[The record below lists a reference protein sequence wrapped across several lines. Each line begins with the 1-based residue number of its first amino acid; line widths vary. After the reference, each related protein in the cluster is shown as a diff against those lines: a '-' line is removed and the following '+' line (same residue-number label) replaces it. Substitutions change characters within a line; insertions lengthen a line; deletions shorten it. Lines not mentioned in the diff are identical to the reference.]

1 MYLIFNEGY
10 SGRGDLAAEAIRLG
24 RVLMELMPD
33 EAELYG
39 LVALMLCHN
48 ARRRA
53 RFSGE
58 ELVLLADQDRSLWDT
73 AELAQARATLDRALA
88 MGGRGAYVLQAAIA
102 SLQTEECI
110 DWSHVAA
117 LYTELARLTHSPVV
131 ELNRAV
137 AVAEAG
143 SPQAALEIVD
153 RLELD
158 DYPYLY
164 STRGEMLRRLGRGAE
179 ARVAFTQ
186 ALQLTRAEPARR
198 FLERRLAEL

>member
-1 MYLIFNEGY
+1 MAQADRCLWKRRSNDG
-10 SGRGDLAAEAIRLG
+10 
-24 RVLMELMPD
+24 
-33 EAELYG
+33 
-39 LVALMLCHN
+39 

-58 ELVLLADQDRSLWDT
+58 ELVLLADQVWSLWDT

-88 MGGRGAYVLQAAIA
+88 MGGRGAYVLKAAIA
-102 SLQTEECI
+102 SLQTEERI
-110 DWSHVAA
+110 EWSHVAA
-117 LYTELARLTHSPVV
+117 LYTKLARLTHSPVV
-131 ELNRAV
+131 ELNRAVAV

-164 STRGEMLRRLGRGAE
+164 STRGELLRRLGRGAE
-179 ARVAFTQ
+179 ARVAFPQ
-186 ALQLTRAEPARR
+186 ALQLARAEPERR
-198 FLERRLAEL
+198 FLERRLAEF